1 VRLLPAIL
9 IAAAVA
15 ACSNGDAPRA
25 ERPAPAA
32 PAGGIPVPAGAP
44 LQQVI
49 QDAAPGAVLLLAPGE
64 YVGPFTID
72 KPLVLHGPR
81 DAVLSARQGSTV
93 RVRSASVSLL
103 GMTVRGS
110 GQRFDLMDGGI
121 HVEGEDVLI
130 DGVTVD
136 RALFGILVERSKR
149 VTVRGCT
156 VIGTGLPAMGLRG
169 DGIRLWETSESTV
182 VDNHVLDSRDCVVWY
197 SSRNHLLRNVVE
209 GSRYGTHFMY
219 SHENVVEDSLFVG
232 NEVGVFVMYSRDIVL
247 RRCLLAES
255 AGAAGIGIG
264 LKEAGNLRIE
274 DNWLLAN
281 TTGIYVDASPLD
293 PEHEN
298 HYTNNAVRFSES
310 AIALHSAVPRSTFA
324 DNDFRDNGA
333 VVKVS
338 GRGDAL
344 GATFQ
349 GNYYDTYRGYD
360 LDGDGRGDV
369 PFEFRRLSTQLEAR
383 YPELALLH
391 GAPAMGMVDLVG
403 EVMPLFAP
411 RRLLR
416 DDAPRIRPPAMRWTP
431 DHRTRPGHAR

>member
-1 VRLLPAIL
+1 
-9 IAAAVA
+9 
-15 ACSNGDAPRA
+15 
-25 ERPAPAA
+25 
-32 PAGGIPVPAGAP
+32 
-44 LQQVI
+44 
-49 QDAAPGAVLLLAPGE
+49 VLLLAPGE

-93 RVRSASVSLL
+93 RVRAAWVSLL

-156 VIGTGLPAMGLRG
+156 VRGTGLPAMGLRG
-169 DGIRLWETSESTV
+169 DGIRLWETSDSV
-182 VDNHVLDSRDCVVWY
+182 VEDNHVFDSRDCVFWY
-197 SSRNHLLRNVVE
+197 SSRNHLARNVVE
-209 GSRYGTHFMY
+209 RSRYGTHFMY
-219 SHENVVEDSLFVG
+219 SHENVVEDSRFLG

-293 PEHEN
+293 PAHEN
-298 HYTNNAVRFSES
+298 HYTNNTVRFSES

-324 DNDFRDNGA
+324 ANDFRDNGA

-344 GATFQ
+344 GAVFA

-360 LDGDGRGDV
+360 LDGDGKGDV

-391 GAPAMGMVDLVG
+391 GAPAMAMVDLVG

-411 RRLLR
+411 RRLLT
-416 DDAPRIRPPAMRWTP
+416 DAAPRIRPPAMRWTP
-431 DHRTRPGHAR
+431 ENRHAR